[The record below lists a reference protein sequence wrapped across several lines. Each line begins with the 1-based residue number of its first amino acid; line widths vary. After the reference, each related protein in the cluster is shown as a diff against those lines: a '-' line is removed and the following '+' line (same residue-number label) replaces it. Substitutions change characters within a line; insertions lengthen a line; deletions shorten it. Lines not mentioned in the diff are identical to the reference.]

1 MASETM
7 RIDERLVVD
16 GLADSRS
23 RAQRL
28 LMAGS
33 VRVDGQLV
41 DKASTKVRAVQ
52 VVELVARSP
61 YVSRGGEKLANAL
74 ESHARAIAGHGFA
87 IEGAQAIDV
96 GASTGGFTDCLLQ
109 RGAAHVVA
117 VDVGYGQL
125 HASLRGDARVT
136 NLERT
141 NARHL
146 QPADLPYAP
155 NLLVC
160 DASFIPLATVL
171 PAAVAAMD
179 PAGWWGILLVKP
191 QFEAGRERMNRHGRK
206 GVLTD
211 VAVREQVRDE
221 AVESVRALGIE
232 VVAVQQAHPPGPKG
246 NVEYA
251 ALVRGLL
258 DGAAEELRGVDP

>member
-1 MASETM
+1 VGAASI
-7 RIDERLVVD
+7 RIDERLVRD
-16 GLADSRS
+16 GLAESRS
-23 RAQRL
+23 LAQRL

-41 DKASTKVRAVQ
+41 DKASAKVRDEQ
-52 VVELVARSP
+52 VVEVVQRAP
-61 YVSRGGEKLANAL
+61 FVSRGGEKLANAL
-74 ESHARAIAGHGFA
+74 ESHAQRIAAEGFRV
-87 IEGAQAIDV
+87 EGSRAIDV

-141 NARHL
+141 NARYL
-146 QPADLPYAP
+146 EPSDLPYAP
-155 NLLVC
+155 DLLVC

-179 PAGWWGILLVKP
+179 PDGWWGVILVKP

-206 GVLTD
+206 GVLVD
-211 VAVREQVRDE
+211 EAVRRQVRDE
-221 AVESVRALGIE
+221 AVGSLRAIGVDVL
-232 VVAVQQAHPPGPKG
+232 AVERAHPPGPKG
-246 NVEYA
+246 NVEYV
-251 ALVRGLL
+251 ALVRGP
-258 DGAAEELRGVDP
+258 GAS

>member
-1 MASETM
+1 MASTS
-7 RIDERLVVD
+7 RIDERLVEL
-16 GLADSRS
+16 GLAESRS

-41 DKASTKVRAVQ
+41 DKASTKVREQQSIEVIQ
-52 VVELVARSP
+52 GSP
-61 YVSRGGEKLANAL
+61 FVSRGGEKLENAL
-74 ESHARAIAGHGFA
+74 VDHAARIAAEGFT
-87 IEGAQAIDV
+87 IEGARAIDV

-125 HASLRGDARVT
+125 HQRLRSDDRVT

-146 QPADLPYAP
+146 TPGDLPYSP
-155 NLLVC
+155 DLLVC

-171 PAAVAAMD
+171 PATVALMD
-179 PAGWWGILLVKP
+179 RATGWWGVLLCKP

-211 VAVREQVRDE
+211 VDVRAQVVAE
-221 AVESVRALGIE
+221 TIESVRAMGVE
-232 VVAVQQAHPPGPKG
+232 VLDVKQAHPPGPKG
-246 NVEYA
+246 NIEYVL
-251 ALVRGLL
+251 LVRGP
-258 DGAAEELRGVDP
+258 V

>member
-1 MASETM
+1 MAGS
-7 RIDERLVVD
+7 RIDERLVEL
-16 GLADSRS
+16 GLAETRS
-23 RAQRL
+23 QAQRL

-33 VRVDGQLV
+33 VRVDGQVV
-41 DKASTKVRAVQ
+41 DKAGAKVREGQ
-52 VVELVARSP
+52 HVEVDAPPRF
-61 YVSRGGEKLANAL
+61 VSRGGEKLDNAL
-74 ESHARAIAGHGFA
+74 EDHAERMAAEGFEVA
-87 IEGAQAIDV
+87 GAQAIDV

-125 HASLRGDARVT
+125 HERLRTEARVT

-146 QPADLPYAP
+146 TADDLPFAP

-171 PAAVAAMD
+171 PATVGLMD
-179 PAGWWGILLVKP
+179 PGGWWGILLCKP

-211 VAVREQVRDE
+211 AD
-221 AVESVRALGIE
+221 VRAQVVEETVRGVRGMGVE
-232 VVAVQQAHPPGPKG
+232 VLDVRQAHPPGPKG
-246 NVEYA
+246 NIEYA
-251 ALVRGLL
+251 LLARGP
-258 DGAAEELRGVDP
+258 A